1 MTHPVRCP
9 APSLCQ
15 AGWSAVTRWA
25 VGTGVSLVVASAWAA
40 SPAATGQVAPHRPA
54 PVAGRVGSD
63 ASAMPVS
70 TAVQVPAPAH
80 LPAAPDDLSAAVPRE
95 TGAHATDAPSK
106 RAKVPETRA
115 ATATRNRV
123 AKGTQ
128 PQLSGGKSTAGRAEK
143 ASAKA
148 SAKAG
153 RPRTRATASTAAVD
167 GVHPHHPRRTS
178 HAAQAVARHPVA
190 RTERSAHASG
200 QGQGHVARAGQAAR
214 GPRDA
219 REARAARVAHAKA
232 TGPSK
237 AGDKRHAASATQA
250 SAKGARGKSV
260 PVGARRHRAQA

>member
-1 MTHPVRCP
+1 M
-9 APSLCQ
+9 
-15 AGWSAVTRWA
+15 RWA

-40 SPAATGQVAPHRPA
+40 SPAATGLGAPHRPA

-63 ASAMPVS
+63 VPAMPVS

-95 TGAHATDAPSK
+95 TGAQATDAPSK
-106 RAKVPETRA
+106 RAKAAETRV
-115 ATATRNRV
+115 ATATRHRV

-128 PQLSGGKSTAGRAEK
+128 PQLSGGKSAVGRAEK
-143 ASAKA
+143 ASARA
-148 SAKAG
+148 LAKAG
-153 RPRTRATASTAAVD
+153 HPRTRATASTAAVD
-167 GVHPHHPRRTS
+167 GVRPHHPRRTS

-190 RTERSAHASG
+190 HTERSAHASG
-200 QGQGHVARAGQAAR
+200 QGHVARAGQATR
-214 GPRDA
+214 GSRDA

-232 TGPSK
+232 KGPSK

>member
-63 ASAMPVS
+63 VPAMPVS

-106 RAKVPETRA
+106 RAKVPETRV
-115 ATATRNRV
+115 ATATRHRV

-143 ASAKA
+143 ASARA

-153 RPRTRATASTAAVD
+153 HPRTRATASTAAVD
-167 GVHPHHPRRTS
+167 GVRPHPPRRTS
-178 HAAQAVARHPVA
+178 HAAQAVAR
-190 RTERSAHASG
+190 TERSAHAS
-200 QGQGHVARAGQAAR
+200 GQGHVARAGQAAR

-232 TGPSK
+232 KGPSK